1 MSRFIHNI
9 TVILDSFPQS
19 YYNTKYHP
27 QPSNLMTVSNYYGQ
41 KSKYRITLELDV
53 LDDFNPRQIDWRKVL
68 RIEENEN
75 LDCYIEEIDCPLDYY
90 NWSE

>member
-1 MSRFIHNI
+1 MA
-9 TVILDSFPQS
+9 
-19 YYNTKYHP
+19 
-27 QPSNLMTVSNYYGQ
+27 VSNYYGT

-68 RIEENEN
+68 QIEEIED
-75 LDCYIEEIDCPLDYY
+75 LDCYIEEIDCPLSYY